1 MVSAAISLEEN
12 MQKRFSLLAL
22 ALMSFGFCLP
32 ALAQT
37 YTYSTLY
44 SFKNVNDGKAPSG
57 PSALIVDTAGNL
69 YGTTAFGGEG
79 GAGTVY
85 ELSAEGVY
93 TSLHAFDRKDG
104 YYPQDL
110 TRDSQGNLYG
120 STWQIGYPG
129 TVFKIVPGSAGHYT
143 FTNLYDVAD
152 AEPEPG
158 SLTVDSEGNVFG
170 SNGVNPENCLCFFE
184 IPAGGQWED
193 IYSTGGLPAYP
204 GNVLIGSAGG
214 VYASV
219 NYDGPGNTGYIIEV
233 AGGTQRYEMPTEAG
247 GAYLGGQDA
256 AGNIYGLTGGE
267 AGVGAPLFLFK
278 LELSTGTISRIYT
291 FTDGGPFG
299 PLVVDSA
306 GNTYGASA
314 SANRYVFKIT
324 PQGKRTVLYT
334 FPKNGPV
341 PGSGLV
347 TDGAGNLYGY
357 TYGGGTYNSGTIYK
371 LSPGK

>member
-1 MVSAAISLEEN
+1 M
-12 MQKRFSLLAL
+12 KKGCSLLAL
-22 ALMSFGFCLP
+22 ALVSFGLCLP
-32 ALAQT
+32 TAAQT

-44 SFKNVNDGKAPSG
+44 NFKNVNDGKAPSG

-93 TSLHAFDRKDG
+93 TSLHAFDRTDG

-120 STWQIGYPG
+120 ATWQIGYPG
-129 TVFKIVPGSAGHYT
+129 TVFKLLKGSAGHYT
-143 FTNLYDVAD
+143 FTNLYEA
-152 AEPEPG
+152 AYAQPG

-170 SNGVNPENCLCFFE
+170 SNGVDYRSCLCLFE

-193 IYSTGGLPAYP
+193 IYSTGGFPAYP
-204 GNVLIGSAGG
+204 GNVLIGNAGG
-214 VYASV
+214 VYASID
-219 NYDGPGNTGYIIEV
+219 YDAAENTGYIIEV
-233 AGGTQRYEMPTEAG
+233 AGGTQRYDLPIEAG
-247 GAYLGGQDA
+247 GAYLAGQDA
-256 AGNIYGLTGGE
+256 VGNIYGLTWGLN
-267 AGVGAPLFLFK
+267 GVGSLHFLFK

-291 FTDGGPFG
+291 FTDGGPFA
-299 PLVVDSA
+299 PIVVDSA

-314 SANRYVFKIT
+314 SAHAYVFKIT
-324 PQGKRTVLYT
+324 PQGKETVLYT
-334 FPKNGPV
+334 FPKGGPSA
-341 PGSGLV
+341 GSGLV

-357 TYGGGTYNSGTIYK
+357 TYGGGTYHGGTIYK
-371 LSPGK
+371 LTLQK